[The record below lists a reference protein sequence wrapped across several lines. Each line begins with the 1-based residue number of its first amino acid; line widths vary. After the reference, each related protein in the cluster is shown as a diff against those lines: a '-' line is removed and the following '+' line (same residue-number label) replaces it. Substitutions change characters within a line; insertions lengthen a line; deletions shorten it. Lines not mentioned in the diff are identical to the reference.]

1 VLNARVLALSIL
13 SDDHDVDVVIRGL
26 DAGDGARRPH
36 VGVEVELLAQRQV
49 ERHVTLSDGGG
60 KRALE
65 GEASRL
71 DGLED
76 VATKQRGETA
86 LLGGS
91 GGHLHGLPR
100 HGDLR
105 GSEDLHHSLRNF
117 FTDAI
122 AGDERNGLVLHGLI
136 SVKPTADKGC
146 RRGGRKRRAEAGR
159 QGPQAQV
166 GGGSHVAL

>member
-1 VLNARVLALSIL
+1 MRFREEEEVQGMGT
-13 SDDHDVDVVIRGL
+13 RGERK
-26 DAGDGARRPH
+26 RR
-36 VGVEVELLAQRQV
+36 G
-49 ERHVTLSDGGG
+49 T
-60 KRALE
+60 LE

-86 LLGGS
+86 LLGGR

-136 SVKPTADKGC
+136 LQ
-146 RRGGRKRRAEAGR
+146 REI
-159 QGPQAQV
+159 
-166 GGGSHVAL
+166 